1 MRNNTRFHSYFR
13 PKLISEN
20 PNSFRKTTA
29 HVCGVAIAG
38 WLSKVMSRIHFL
50 QKKSMTCVTF
60 LTKKLRRSDYSQW
73 TKNSKVN
80 IQPMLILVSLRVG
93 RWGLL
98 QPPFRIFPCAAFAC
112 WQRLLFGQFTHPLSR
127 YSCIYG

>member
-20 PNSFRKTTA
+20 PNSFRETTA
-29 HVCGVAIAG
+29 HVCGVATAG

-93 RWGLL
+93 NMGVVATTLSDFSLCGFCMLAKIAIRSIY
-98 QPPFRIFPCAAFAC
+98 PPFVQI
-112 WQRLLFGQFTHPLSR
+112 LMYL
-127 YSCIYG
+127 

>member
-60 LTKKLRRSDYSQW
+60 LTKKLRRSDNSQW

-93 RWGLL
+93 GWGLL
-98 QPPFRIFPCAAFAC
+98 LCGFCMLAKIAIRSIYPPFVHILMYL
-112 WQRLLFGQFTHPLSR
+112 WVED
-127 YSCIYG
+127 